1 MRCIVTLEMKSEGHR
16 VKFWIKSSELGD
28 LSVKAKEEKV
38 SRVT

>member
-16 VKFWIKSSELGD
+16 VEFQIKSPELGD
-28 LSVKAKEEKV
+28 LSVKPKEEV